1 MSTVFGDGTPIVAHG
16 HIATATGRASATVH
30 SLLETIENKNRAIA
44 LLMESVKYDNKPLAW
59 ILPALIAA
67 LSRQQTQTPMEEP
80 EDTFVIKWF
89 RRQGPHV

>member
-1 MSTVFGDGTPIVAHG
+1 MSTVFGDGTPI
-16 HIATATGRASATVH
+16 
-30 SLLETIENKNRAIA
+30 A
-44 LLMESVKYDNKPLAW
+44 LLVESVKCDDKPLSW